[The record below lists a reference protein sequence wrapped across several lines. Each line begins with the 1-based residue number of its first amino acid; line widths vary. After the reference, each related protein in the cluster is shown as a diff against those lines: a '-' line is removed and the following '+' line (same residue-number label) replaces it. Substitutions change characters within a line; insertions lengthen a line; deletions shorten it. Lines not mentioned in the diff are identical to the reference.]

1 MDTNV
6 RALRSRAPASSA
18 LERYDEVAALLT
30 GNPSA
35 RAEDGVEWV
44 RALCQDLRILPLSH
58 FGLTRPEISAV
69 VVQGQKASSMKGNP
83 IPLTDDEL
91 AAILL
96 EAL

>member
-1 MDTNV
+1 
-6 RALRSRAPASSA
+6 
-18 LERYDEVAALLT
+18 
-30 GNPSA
+30 
-35 RAEDGVEWV
+35 
-44 RALCQDLRILPLSH
+44 
-58 FGLTRPEISAV
+58 V